1 MTDPRFFRR
10 YLDIIAEEPASATAN
25 VGDNSSF
32 TVDKSTK
39 TVTGTTDVAGTKVTA
54 KQDLSPGGASSVS
67 ASRQVAPNLTAT
79 VTQSSPAY
87 NKGQLA
93 GTSQVQTSY
102 KDTAGALGTPGQTH
116 NVRVDKGVG
125 FGGAGKNIQ
134 PGQNIQTTYTKS

>member
-1 MTDPRFFRR
+1 MTDPRFFRH
-10 YLDIIAEEPASATAN
+10 YLDILNEQPASATVN

-32 TVDKSTK
+32 SVAKSTK
-39 TVTGTTDVAGTKVTA
+39 TVTGTTDVGGTKVAA
-54 KQDLSPGGASSVS
+54 KQDLAPGGASSVS
-67 ASRQVAPNLTAT
+67 ATRQVAPNLTAT

-93 GTSQVQTSY
+93 GTSQVQTSF
-102 KDTAGALGTPGQTH
+102 KDTTGALGTPGQTH
-116 NVRVDKGVG
+116 NVRIDKGVG

>member
-1 MTDPRFFRR
+1 MIDPRFFRR
-10 YLDIIAEEPASATAN
+10 YLDILAEEPTSATVN
-25 VGDNSSF
+25 VGDNSSL
-32 TVDKSTK
+32 TVDKTTK

-54 KQDLSPGGASSVS
+54 KQDLAPGGASSVS
-67 ASRQVAPNLTAT
+67 ATRQMAPNLTAT

-102 KDTAGALGTPGQTH
+102 KDTTGALGTPGQTH

-125 FGGAGKNIQ
+125 FGGAGKNVQ

>member
-10 YLDIIAEEPASATAN
+10 YLDILAEEPTSATVN
-25 VGDNSSF
+25 VGDNSSL
-32 TVDKSTK
+32 TVDKTTK

-54 KQDLSPGGASSVS
+54 KQDLAPGGASSVS
-67 ASRQVAPNLTAT
+67 ATRQMAPNLTAT

-102 KDTAGALGTPGQTH
+102 KDTTGALGTPGQTH

-125 FGGAGKNIQ
+125 FGGAGKNVQ
-134 PGQNIQTTYTKS
+134 PGQIIQTTYTKS

>member
-10 YLDIIAEEPASATAN
+10 YLDILAEEPASATVN
-25 VGDNSSF
+25 VGDNSSL

-54 KQDLSPGGASSVS
+54 KQDLAPGGASSVS
-67 ASRQVAPNLTAT
+67 ATRQVAPNLSAT

-102 KDTAGALGTPGQTH
+102 KDTTGALGTPGQTH

-125 FGGAGKNIQ
+125 FGGAGKNVQ

>member
-10 YLDIIAEEPASATAN
+10 YLDILAEEPASATVN
-25 VGDNSSF
+25 VGDNSSL

-54 KQDLSPGGASSVS
+54 KQDLTPGGASSVS
-67 ASRQVAPNLTAT
+67 ATRQVAPNLSAT

-87 NKGQLA
+87 NKGQLG

-102 KDTAGALGTPGQTH
+102 KDTAGATH
-116 NVRVDKGVG
+116 NVRIDKGVG
-125 FGGAGKNIQ
+125 FGGAGKNVQ
-134 PGQNIQTTYTKS
+134 PGQNIQTTYTRS